1 MDKKLFRNY
10 AYSSIYQI
18 LILFLPL
25 ILTPFLTRVLGAEA
39 IGQYSYTRSVVT
51 YFILFGTVGSNMYA
65 QREIAYAGDDKFRR
79 SCVFWEIL
87 AIRFFLLGISLSLYF
102 VLEVRNGRY
111 PLLFLIQSMD
121 IIASM
126 LDITWYFQGLEDF
139 GRITLRNV
147 CIKICSVIL
156 ILVTVRQPSDLWLY
170 VFIYTA
176 GNLLG
181 QMWLWK
187 DIPHTISKIPLPQLH
202 PARHRKGI
210 LLLFIPQIAIQIYL
224 VIDKTMIQLLTNDSL
239 ENGYYELAQTIQ
251 RTGVTLTTAYGS
263 ATAARV
269 ALLKNKPAPDK
280 EIAKLITE
288 SYEIVCLAGVP
299 VAMGLGAIA
308 RNLIPWFMG
317 TNFQPVARLLIQLSP
332 LIVIIGFSNISGI
345 QYMVPM
351 GLQNRMTVSTLLGM
365 ILNICLNLLWIP
377 AYKAQGAAGASVAAE
392 CAVALVQIFYIR
404 KILRKKLLIKS
415 FSQAIISG
423 SIMVIL
429 VKITEQFGLKTAS
442 FPHTVLLTLEG
453 ACIYLA
459 IQLLLGNR
467 ILLKIIDYILSVLK
481 ANIKKKR

>member
-18 LILFLPL
+18 LILILPI
-25 ILTPFLTRVLGAEA
+25 ILTPFLTRVLGAEG

-65 QREIAYAGDDKFRR
+65 QREIAYVNDNRIKR
-79 SCVFWEIL
+79 SHIFWEIL
-87 AIRFFLLGISLSLYF
+87 IIRCVLLSVSLSLYF
-102 VLEVRNGRY
+102 ILEIKKGRY

-121 IIASM
+121 IIAAM

-139 GRITLRNV
+139 SRITLRNT
-147 CIKICSVIL
+147 ILKICTIIL

-170 VFIYTA
+170 VFIYTI

-181 QMWLWK
+181 QLWLWK
-187 DIPHTISKIPLPQLH
+187 NISHTVSTVPRRQLH
-202 PARHRKGI
+202 PIRHWKGI

-224 VIDKTMIQLLTNDSL
+224 VIDKTMIQLLTSDSS

-251 RTGVTLTTAYGS
+251 RTGVTLTTAFGS
-263 ATAARV
+263 AAASRI
-269 ALLKNKPAPDK
+269 ALLKNRSDSNS
-280 EIAKLITE
+280 EISKLITQ

-299 VAMGLGAIA
+299 IAMGLGAIA

-317 TNFQPVARLLIQLSP
+317 AAYEPVTHLLVLLCP

-351 GLQNRMTVSTLLGM
+351 GLQTYMTVSTLLGM
-365 ILNICLNLLWIP
+365 IINILLNLLWIP
-377 AYKAQGAAGASVAAE
+377 AYKAQGAAAASVAAE
-392 CAVALVQIFYIR
+392 CTVTLIQIFYVR
-404 KILRKKLLIKS
+404 KVLIKKILIKS
-415 FSQAIISG
+415 FFQAILSG

-429 VKITEQFGLKTAS
+429 IKLTEQFWLNQAS
-442 FPHTVLLTLEG
+442 FPHTMLLTLEG
-453 ACIYLA
+453 GIIY
-459 IQLLLGNR
+459 ITMQLLLRNR
-467 ILLKIIDYILSVLK
+467 IMIKIKNYLFSFLKF
-481 ANIKKKR
+481 NI